1 LVIDRRRNT
10 SDRNVIQKEAEN
22 KLKYKNVSIEIQ
34 RVRNMK
40 GFVIPVITGAKET
53 VTKGLKAYLETI
65 PGKHSIDSL

>member
-40 GFVIPVITGAKET
+40 GFVIPVTTGATEI
-53 VTKGLKAYLETI
+53 VTKGLKAFL
-65 PGKHSIDSL
+65 